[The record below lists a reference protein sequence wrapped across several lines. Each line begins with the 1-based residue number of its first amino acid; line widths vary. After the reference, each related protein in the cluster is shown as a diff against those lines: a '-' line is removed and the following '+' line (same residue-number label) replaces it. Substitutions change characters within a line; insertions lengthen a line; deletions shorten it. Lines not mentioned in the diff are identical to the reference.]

1 MYGAF
6 AWARRALNG
15 RNGDFRPGQHA
26 GEDLGVDVLSH
37 SPSFR
42 LPMPVVDK
50 LTLDEHSPS
59 LVCLA
64 PGWCGWLQPGAALPL
79 RYTVIGC
86 R

>member
-1 MYGAF
+1 M
-6 AWARRALNG
+6 
-15 RNGDFRPGQHA
+15 
-26 GEDLGVDVLSH
+26 DVLSH